1 MIGGC
6 DADASAIPTLV
17 DAIAREKIKFEEIP
31 KWAIKFGFTTSKSSR
46 KRKAP

>member
-1 MIGGC
+1 MVGGC

-17 DAIAREKIKFEEIP
+17 DAIAREKNKFEEIQ
-31 KWAIKFGFTTSKSSR
+31 KWAIEFGFTTSKSSR